1 MLSVTEKPFMLSVV
15 APSMDRL
22 LTTFEYSNWDQVT
35 QLIMLRVHGE
45 ANFRYQRNLI
55 EGDGVDAVADNVGV
69 GLVHPVS
76 VL

>member
-1 MLSVTEKPFMLSVV
+1 MLSVTEKAFMLSVV
-15 APSMDRL
+15 TTSMDRL
-22 LTTFEYSNWDQVT
+22 LTTFEYSNWEQVT
-35 QLIMLRVHGE
+35 QLIMLRVDGD
-45 ANFRYQRNLI
+45 ANFRYQWNLI